1 MKNLAFL
8 GFITLML
15 LITQGLKAQT
25 ESAGDCKDHPLFDCL
40 PNYRITKCLLKEFDI
55 FNFPVES
62 RIADDVKKQAIEGKY
77 SFYLYNVK
85 EGAQVTPALLMYRDL
100 ENELIQHY
108 GYVVA
113 RVVDPMNSASFI
125 TGKVPKDNMDTWILF
140 QATGSDYQLNIVE
153 KRRKV
158 QLITADSMWNSL
170 NKQDSVTLDIFFDDD
185 TTSMIPASLP
195 IIDQIDQML
204 KNHPT
209 LKLSIQCHTDNRRP
223 PVDNKIKSAMRAKV
237 VLDALVEKGTPK
249 TRLSSIGW
257 GQDKPVADNK
267 TDEGRAKNRR
277 IVLIIVKQ

>member
-1 MKNLAFL
+1 MKNS
-8 GFITLML
+8 GFFALITLLL

-25 ESAGDCKDHPLFDCL
+25 EDTGGCKDHPLFTCL
-40 PNYRITKCLLKEFDI
+40 PNYSINECLVKESDI

-62 RIADDVKKQAIEGKY
+62 SIAEDVKKQTVEGKY
-77 SFYLYNVK
+77 FFYSYNLK
-85 EGAQVTPALLMYRDL
+85 EDAQKTSSLLIFRDL
-100 ENELIQHY
+100 ESELIQHY
-108 GYVVA
+108 GLIVA
-113 RVVDPMNSASFI
+113 RVVEPMNSNSFI

-140 QATGSDYQLNIVE
+140 QATDSDYKLNIIE

-158 QLITADSMWNSL
+158 QLITADSMWNTL

-185 TTSMIPASLP
+185 TITIIPASLP
-195 IIDQIDQML
+195 IIDQIDQLL
-204 KNHPT
+204 KNHPS

-257 GQDKPVADNK
+257 GQDKSVADNK
-267 TDEGRAKNRR
+267 TEEGRAKNRR
-277 IVLIIVKQ
+277 IVLIRVKE